1 MSLYVL
7 GVDSGTQTVKV
18 VVVEVDSGRVVGRGQ
33 APHGRIHGLPP
44 GSSEQDPA
52 DWVRA
57 LKTAMKEA
65 LAEVHLAD
73 PNRIVALGVSG
84 QQHGFVPLDNEGRV
98 IRPAKLWNDTS
109 TIAETEEIVSALG
122 GPKPALRKTGLPLAV
137 GFTASKILW
146 LKKHEPHHFV
156 RLQTVLLPHDYLNY
170 VLTGKARMEPGD
182 ASGTGLMNIRRRT
195 WCRAAVEAVDPGLAA
210 RLPVLRP
217 SSEPAGYL
225 KKEIAAEFGLGE
237 VLVAAGGGD
246 NMMAAIGTGN
256 VRPGVCTVSL
266 GTSGTVYS
274 YASEPLVDPLGE
286 IAGFCDGTG
295 GWLPLLCT
303 MNVTGVTELWKSVLR
318 LDDAGRDELA
328 SRAPAGADGLIFLP
342 FIDGERVPVLP
353 ESSGVFFGLNRETFE
368 ASHMTRAVMEGILL
382 NLGYGLGRLHDL
394 GLKTSEFRVTGGG
407 SRSRLWLQ
415 MAADIFQTPVV
426 TLEETEAAA
435 FGAAVQAIW
444 NWRIAR
450 GENVRIT
457 ELTDALVKTSGA
469 PVEPDP
475 KNRVVYAGRQARF
488 NSLWRTLV
496 PEFRAASAGSL
507 S

>member
-1 MSLYVL
+1 MSMYVF
-7 GVDSGTQTVKV
+7 GADSGTQKVKV

-33 APHGRIHGLPP
+33 APHGRIHGLSP

-65 LAEVHLAD
+65 LTEARLTD
-73 PNRIVALGVSG
+73 PKQIAAIGVSG
-84 QQHGFVPLDNEGRV
+84 QQHGFVPLDERGCV

-109 TIAETEEIVSALG
+109 TIAETEEIIRALG
-122 GPKPALRKTGLPLAV
+122 GPEHVLRKTGLLPAV

-146 LKKHEPHHFV
+146 LKKHEPGHFA
-156 RLQTVLLPHDYLNY
+156 RLRTVLLPHDYLNY
-170 VLTGKARMEPGD
+170 VLTGKIRTEPGD
-182 ASGTGLMNIRRRT
+182 ASGTGLMDIRRRV
-195 WCRAAVEAVDPGLAA
+195 WSRSAAEAIDPGLPAK
-210 RLPVLRP
+210 LPELRP
-217 SSEPAGYL
+217 SSEPVGYL
-225 KKEIAAEFGLGE
+225 KKEIAVEFGLGE

-274 YASEPLVDPLGE
+274 YAAEPLVDLLGE

-318 LDDAGRDELA
+318 LDDDGRDELA
-328 SRAPAGADGLIFLP
+328 SRAPAGSDGLIFLP

-353 ESSGVFFGLNRETFE
+353 EASGVFFGLNRETFE
-368 ASHMTRAVMEGILL
+368 ASRMTRAVMEGILL

-394 GLKTSEFRVTGGG
+394 GLNISELRATGGG
-407 SRSRLWLQ
+407 SRSVLWLR
-415 MAADIFQTPVV
+415 MAADIFQNPVV
-426 TLEETEAAA
+426 TLEETEGAA

-444 NWRIAR
+444 NWRNAR
-450 GENVRIT
+450 GEKVRIT
-457 ELTDALVKTSGA
+457 ELTDTLVRTTGA
-469 PVEPDP
+469 PIEPDR
-475 KNRVVYAGRQARF
+475 KNRAVYAGRQARF

-496 PEFRAASAGSL
+496 PEFRAVPSSGRL
-507 S
+507 